1 MTALNQ
7 YMKSIATMLLTRLQ
21 TARTD
26 NSTYYLVYFFMYLAA
41 VDVEGLTPDF
51 LVGAV
56 EQVQPQ

>member
-1 MTALNQ
+1 
-7 YMKSIATMLLTRLQ
+7 MKSIVTMLLTRLQ

-26 NSTYYLVYFFMYLAA
+26 DYTYYLVYFFMYPAA